1 MNQMIRTV
9 TSVISSVRT
18 YSDSASISDT
28 LLGQVLLSRSLIE
41 DTNFEDAITIRTFAT
56 RTPLEFGIVDD
67 TISTQFLSAR
77 TTADFPSVND
87 FITFSVGTTFSKIVS
102 DSILMSDSNSDKTI
116 EGEIQL
122 PPPPPPPIVQTSTS
136 KKGGS
141 GSTGA
146 GSTSIPSSPASP
158 PSSPASP
165 PSTRPSSVSSAG
177 SESKIEQDENKEEP
191 FVNIDHTPDVEPDIT
206 MDPEP
211 VSPNQFNSD
220 STKTEKPGFNI
231 LDNPQT
237 VLEIAVVVSITT
249 LVSIFIAILRKGLI

>member
-1 MNQMIRTV
+1 MTDSPSVSDFI

-28 LLGQVLLSRSLIE
+28 LSAQFLLSRSLIE
-41 DTNFEDAITIRTFAT
+41 DTNFEDAITIRTFAA

-67 TISTQFLSAR
+67 TISTQFLTAR

-102 DSILMSDSNSDKTI
+102 DSILMTDSNSDKTI
-116 EGEIQL
+116 EGAIQL
-122 PPPPPPPIVQTSTS
+122 PPSPPLSTSQTSTS

-141 GSTGA
+141 GSTGV
-146 GSTSIPSSPASP
+146 GPSSPAS
-158 PSSPASP
+158 STTSP
-165 PSTRPSSVSSAG
+165 PSTSPSSVSSAG
-177 SESKIEQDENKEEP
+177 SESKVQQDEISKDPLVRIEQ
-191 FVNIDHTPDVEPDIT
+191 TPDVEPDIT